1 MLYGCELSRYREINY
16 GNLARVLKEI
26 RKEQKQLKRLQNA
39 IADLTRLVAPA
50 GAKQKTHTR
59 KRMLSAV
66 ARKKIAAAQR
76 ARWAKVRRKQKAA

>member
-1 MLYGCELSRYREINY
+1 M

-26 RKEQKQLKRLQNA
+26 HKEQKQLKRLQNA
-39 IADLTRLVAPA
+39 IAELTKLVAPA

-59 KRMLSAV
+59 KRRLSAA

>member
-1 MLYGCELSRYREINY
+1 M

-39 IADLTRLVAPA
+39 IAELTNLVRPA
-50 GAKQKTHTR
+50 GAKQKTK
-59 KRMLSAV
+59 KRRLSAA

-76 ARWAKVRRKQKAA
+76 ARWAKVKRKQKAV